1 MEILAHRGASG
12 TAPENTIAAFKKAL
26 IDGCDGFEFDV
37 QQTKDRKL
45 VVFHDWTLERTSNG
59 SGYLRD
65 YTLEELKKLDAGS
78 WFSEQFI
85 GERIPTLKEVLD
97 IIPDNL
103 LINIELKEEYSIER
117 GTENLLLDTIKNYK
131 HKNIIVSSF
140 SHNLLKNLKDLDK
153 SVKIGLLVESHL
165 LNLDKYIDS
174 LGFEITAY
182 HPSKN
187 FISIKDIEYLRAKNI
202 DINVWTVNSIIDMN
216 NLKKMGV
223 TRVITNYPFDL
234 KRKTAE

>member
-12 TAPENTIAAFKKAL
+12 TAPENTIAAFKKA
-26 IDGCDGFEFDV
+26 IVDGCDGFEFDV
-37 QQTKDRKL
+37 QQTKDGEL

-59 SGYLRD
+59 TGYLRD
-65 YTLEELKKLDAGS
+65 HNLDELKKLDVGS
-78 WFSEQFI
+78 WFDEKFS

-97 IIPDNL
+97 IIPDNF
-103 LINIELKEEYSIER
+103 LINIELKEEYSRER
-117 GTENLLLDTIKNYK
+117 GTETLLSDVIKNYK

-140 SHNLLKNLKDLDK
+140 SHNLLKNLKELDD
-153 SVKIGLLVESHL
+153 SIKIGLLVESHL
-165 LNLDKYIDS
+165 LNLDKYIDN
-174 LGFEITAY
+174 LGFEIAAY

-187 FISIKDIEYLRAKNI
+187 FIFIKDIEYLSAKNI
-202 DINVWTVNSIIDMN
+202 EINVWTVNSIIDIK